1 MNHTYHFCNN
11 AVIINGK
18 SFDAEYSISPKTG
31 NVAAFVTVNDGKK
44 VRIVIEP
51 EKPEFEGAR
60 AAACRESVELL
71 QKIPDGWKISEGALA
86 PRGFVWINNGKSHF
100 GGEYVAA
107 LAPEAAAKT
116 QPEATEP
123 VEIAPHIVEQTEQEP
138 PAVSIKERP
147 EIIPEPEAKSENV
160 RAFDESEPHAA
171 TVEERHKI
179 IPEPEATEHPA
190 EDRRAEIPEK
200 TFIGEC
206 ITGAGWCI
214 VFDKALNRTRVIF
227 KNAPDAARAVIL
239 AAGFYYSYKTD
250 SYNKKLTH
258 RAHRAAEAL
267 ARQLAAVC

>member
-60 AAACRESVELL
+60 SAACRESVELL
-71 QKIPDGWKISEGALA
+71 QEIPEGWKISEGALA
-86 PRGFVWINNGKSHF
+86 PRGFVWINNGKSRF

-107 LAPEAAAKT
+107 LVPEADANV

-123 VEIAPHIVEQTEQEP
+123 VEIAPITEQNEQEP
-138 PAVSIKERP
+138 PAASVEERP
-147 EIIPEPEAKSENV
+147 EIIPEPEAKTENV
-160 RAFDESEPHAA
+160 RAFDEQEQPAA
-171 TVEERHKI
+171 SVEERPEI
-179 IPEPEATEHPA
+179 ISELEATEQPA

-206 ITGAGWCI
+206 ITGTGWCI